1 MLNRLTIRLIIVL
14 VAFLAPAVPAAP
26 PQTKPPP
33 TPAVPRPDADSR
45 IPTGTRGIS
54 GWIYVGESAPGFDL
68 ENAHG
73 RRIKLASFRGGRVM
87 LIFADRRETISEYR
101 QIADSLLAMG
111 IRLVSVSR
119 DSPRALRGMAE
130 RDSLGFDL
138 LSDPTGEVSA
148 TYGSYDFATSSIR
161 PGYVLVGRTSLV
173 RMALLGQKLPPDD
186 LLRITRYAL
195 IGL

>member
-1 MLNRLTIRLIIVL
+1 MLKRLTLCLIIVL
-14 VAFLAPAVPAAP
+14 AALLAPAVPAAP
-26 PQTKPPP
+26 PESKPPA
-33 TPAVPRPDADSR
+33 TPSLPRPDGGSR

-68 ENAHG
+68 ESARG
-73 RRIKLASFRGGRVM
+73 RRLKLSGFVGERV
-87 LIFADRRETISEYR
+87 LLVFADRREMLSEYR
-101 QIADSLLAMG
+101 ATADSLLAIG
-111 IRLVSVSR
+111 IRLVSISR
-119 DSPRALRGMAE
+119 DSPRSLRGLAE
-130 RDSLGFDL
+130 RDSLGFEL
-138 LSDPTGEVSA
+138 LSDPTGEISA
-148 TYGSYDFATSSIR
+148 TYGSYDYATSSIR

>member
-1 MLNRLTIRLIIVL
+1 MLNRLTIQLIIVL
-14 VAFLAPAVPAAP
+14 VALLAPDVPAAP
-26 PQTKPPP
+26 PQTTPPP

-68 ENAHG
+68 EGARG
-73 RRIKLASFRGGRVM
+73 RRVKLSTFAGERVM

-101 QIADSLLAMG
+101 HTADSLLAMG
-111 IRLVSVSR
+111 IRLVSISR
-119 DSPRALRGMAE
+119 DSPRGLRGLAE
-130 RDSLGFDL
+130 RDSLGFEL
-138 LSDPTGEVSA
+138 LSDPTGEISA